1 MESVIPGDGQFPDW
15 DEAELERVAMYRQ
28 ERGCQFPDW
37 DSAEWGARVTKA
49 KNMEEVLEL
58 MKEIPQDDISSMLTD
73 DPMSTFTAL
82 QMMSKRSSLG

>member
-1 MESVIPGDGQFPDW
+1 MSGQLPYW

-37 DSAEWGARVTKA
+37 DEAEWRARVRQA
-49 KNMEEVLEL
+49 KNMEEVREL

-82 QMMSKRSSLG
+82 KLMSERSK